1 MCYFADILTV
11 LRLLLAFVVPV
22 CILQGEWSLALVLF
36 GVAALSDALDGP
48 CARRWPYSPQQV
60 ARLPWRRIDPH
71 VLDNVPDALMVA
83 LATFALVLRVEYWWW
98 IALAIYGVSGV
109 FIVTVQVLIRAGRA
123 RTAEITDVVFGW
135 WFVANI
141 GMVVAEVAYRSGH
154 LALVVGIAAV
164 MALPLLWLK
173 RNRAF
178 TRPETREAALRHAK

>member
-1 MCYFADILTV
+1 MRHLADALTA
-11 LRLLLAFVVPV
+11 LRLLLAFVVPA

-48 CARRWPYSPQQV
+48 CARRWPYTPEQA

-109 FIVTVQVLIRAGRA
+109 FIVTVQMLIRAGRA
-123 RTAEITDVVFGW
+123 RAAEFTDVIFGW

-154 LALVVGIAAV
+154 IALVVGIAAV

-178 TRPETREAALRHAK
+178 SRPETREAAQRHAN